1 MTATWVGG
9 GYING
14 AAEAT
19 IDSGVVSVTERERQT
34 DRQTDR

>member
-19 IDSGVVSVTERERQT
+19 IKDGIVSTYIHTYIFSAEL
-34 DRQTDR
+34 